1 MMSSDYFEL
10 GGHHYLVMACRYSGW
25 SSVYKAK
32 DCMSKELVS
41 RLREHVGIFGV
52 MDELATDDASVYKSA
67 ETQEFLARFGIKHRV
82 ASAYNPHSNQ
92 LVGGSVKAAKRIL
105 RDNTGAQSTLDTNK
119 YLAAQL
125 AHQTRPD
132 PETSM
137 SSSDVV
143 FGRQIKDLMPLTRLP

>member
-1 MMSSDYFEL
+1 M
-10 GGHHYLVMACRYSGW
+10 
-25 SSVYKAK
+25 
-32 DCMSKELVS
+32 
-41 RLREHVGIFGV
+41 
-52 MDELATDDASVYKSA
+52 
-67 ETQEFLARFGIKHRV
+67 

-92 LVGGSVKAAKRIL
+92 LVEGSVKAAKRIL